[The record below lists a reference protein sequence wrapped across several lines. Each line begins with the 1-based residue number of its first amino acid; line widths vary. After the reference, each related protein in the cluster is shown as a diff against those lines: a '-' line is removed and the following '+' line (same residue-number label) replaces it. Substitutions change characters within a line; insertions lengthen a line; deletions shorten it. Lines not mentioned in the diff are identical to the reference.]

1 MDFFLRR
8 YISHPSS
15 ASISTATPAPTPMPA
30 LAPVLRD
37 EDGDPLVLL
46 EIRIVFV
53 ALACWPVEDRP
64 VDDRPVDDGSVV
76 CTLVMQ

>member
-15 ASISTATPAPTPMPA
+15 ASIRTATPAPTPMPA

-37 EDGDPLVLL
+37 EDDDSLVLA
-46 EIRIVFV
+46 EIRIALV
-53 ALACWPVEDRP
+53 ALACCPVEDRL

-76 CTLVMQ
+76 CILVMQ